1 MTDTDTSTEAVE
13 AMAQA
18 LLDKWGNLVVPST
31 LCALAAERNRYKTR
45 AEQAEGALS
54 GVAANS
60 TDKKARF
67 IATEALAQIDAKPSA
82 SSPTLADAY
91 RAGLEAAAD
100 KAESMPKGIYP
111 RDVAKVIR
119 ALRVPTEFGGE

>member
-1 MTDTDTSTEAVE
+1 MTEQTDTS
-13 AMAQA
+13 
-18 LLDKWGNLVVPST
+18 
-31 LCALAAERNRYKTR
+31 AEPL
-45 AEQAEGALS
+45 EPGH
-54 GVAANS
+54 
-60 TDKKARF
+60 
-67 IATEALAQIDAKPSA
+67 
-82 SSPTLADAY
+82 TLADAY

>member
-1 MTDTDTSTEAVE
+1 MTDTDTGARCTLTIGYDCGCTEIE
-13 AMAQA
+13 R
-18 LLDKWGNLVVPST
+18 LT
-31 LCALAAERNRYKTR
+31 AERDRYKAR
-45 AEQAEGALS
+45 AERAEGALS